1 MRGGRRINRF
11 VLIAAALWLS
21 TPWVGRAQDRYFD
34 SHGVRIRY
42 VDQGAGEPIVLLHGL
57 GGSVETWTSTGILQ
71 DLAKDHRV
79 IAFDLRGHGK
89 SDRPHDPKLY
99 GREMGLDVVRLLDH
113 LGIPRA
119 HLAGYS
125 LGGMVLSQ
133 LITLSPERIATAMLI
148 AGPGR
153 YGPPS
158 AVANEWEQRAREFES
173 ECVSRSLLV
182 ALAPSDGPPPT
193 EDRIKELS
201 KECFADSSR
210 DRFAIAA
217 LMRSRG
223 ENDVAPA
230 AAARVTVPT
239 LGIVGTADPMKQG
252 MDSLVAIRPSVRLI
266 LLDGATHAGPRGIL
280 TRKELVPAL
289 REFVGA
295 HPIR

>member
-1 MRGGRRINRF
+1 MNRCML
-11 VLIAAALWLS
+11 VVAALWLA
-21 TPWVGRAQDRYFD
+21 TPVAGRAQDRYFD

-42 VDQGAGEPIVLLHGL
+42 VDQGAGEPIVLLHGV
-57 GGSVETWTSTGILQ
+57 GGSVDTWTSTGILQ

-79 IAFDLRGHGK
+79 IALDLRGHGK
-89 SDRPHDPKLY
+89 SGKPHDPRMY

-113 LGIPRA
+113 LGISRA
-119 HLAGYS
+119 HVAGYS
-125 LGGMVLSQ
+125 LGGMLLAQ
-133 LITLSPERIATAMLI
+133 LITLVPERFATATLI
-148 AGPGR
+148 AGPGL
-153 YGPPS
+153 YGSPS
-158 AVANEWEQRAREFES
+158 ASANGWEQRAREFET
-173 ECVSRSLLV
+173 ECVSRSLIV
-182 ALAPSDGPPPT
+182 ALAPTDGPAPS
-193 EDRIKELS
+193 EARIKELS
-201 KECFADSSR
+201 TECFADSTR

-223 ENDVAPA
+223 DNDVAPA

-252 MDSLVAIRPSVRLI
+252 MDSLVAIRPGVRLI

-295 HPIR
+295 HPVR